1 MGNTKVIEFIQE
13 VSRQLSFRLFW
24 HIPKKDNMIYKA
36 EVDAMEIAFE
46 LSISESLNA
55 DSSYVNQLPEMK
67 ELLNNTLQKI
77 QSRRYRYEKA
87 ANELK
92 DKLPILSI
100 RQKYTKEQQKDA
112 DNLSH
117 FRNIIAQFKLALEPN
132 IKKAI
137 KYIEKKLKE
146 QEEKETVVVV
156 EVAQQ
161 NGKNLSNTGA
171 PFYRDVNYKKEVLGD
186 IYVIVV
192 KEGLLKDTG
201 QQDFEYYFS
210 GQGECPNKKL
220 MKQDKITWAEL
231 IAFIKE
237 IMLDKYAKHIWD
249 TSEQVF
255 AGAKQTTLRVTYN
268 RYKET
273 IDYGD
278 FKKRL
283 QKLLKDIPTK

>member
-1 MGNTKVIEFIQE
+1 MNNARVIEFIQE
-13 VSRQLSFRLFW
+13 VSKPLSFRLYFQ
-24 HIPKKDNMIYKA
+24 IPHRDNGAYQS
-36 EVDAMEIAFE
+36 EVDAMELAYE
-46 LSISESLNA
+46 MSISDSLNA
-55 DSSYVNQLPEMK
+55 DSSYINQLPEIK
-67 ELLNNTLQKI
+67 ERLKKTLQYL
-77 QSRRYRYEKA
+77 QRRRSRYEGI

-100 RQKYTKEQQKDA
+100 NQKFTREQQRDKE
-112 DNLSH
+112 NLSH
-117 FRNIIAQFKLALEPN
+117 LRNIIGQFRLVLEPN

-137 KYIEKKLKE
+137 KYIDKKLKE
-146 QEEKETVVVV
+146 QKAIVVV
-156 EVAQQ
+156 EET
-161 NGKNLSNTGA
+161 NSKNSSNTDA
-171 PFYRDVNYKKEVLGD
+171 PFYRDVKYKKEVLGD

-192 KEGLLKDTG
+192 KEGVLKDTG

>member
-1 MGNTKVIEFIQE
+1 MNNARVIEFIQE
-13 VSRQLSFRLFW
+13 VSKPLSFRLYFQ
-24 HIPKKDNMIYKA
+24 IPHRDNGAYQS
-36 EVDAMEIAFE
+36 EVDAMELAYE
-46 LSISESLNA
+46 MSISDSLNA
-55 DSSYVNQLPEMK
+55 DSSYINQLPEIK
-67 ELLNNTLQKI
+67 ERLKKTLQYLQI
-77 QSRRYRYEKA
+77 RRSRYEGI

-100 RQKYTKEQQKDA
+100 NQKFTREQQRDKE
-112 DNLSH
+112 NLSH
-117 FRNIIAQFKLALEPN
+117 LRNIIGQFRLVLEPN

-137 KYIEKKLKE
+137 KYIDKKLKE
-146 QEEKETVVVV
+146 QKAIVVV
-156 EVAQQ
+156 EET
-161 NGKNLSNTGA
+161 NSKNSSNTDA
-171 PFYRDVNYKKEVLGD
+171 PFYRDVKYKKEVLGD

-192 KEGLLKDTG
+192 KEGVLKDTG